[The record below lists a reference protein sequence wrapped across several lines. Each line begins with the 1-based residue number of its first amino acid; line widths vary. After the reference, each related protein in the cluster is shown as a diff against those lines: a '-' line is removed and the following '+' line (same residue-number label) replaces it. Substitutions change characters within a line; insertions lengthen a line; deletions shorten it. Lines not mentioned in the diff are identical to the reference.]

1 MSKDREMT
9 IFGTVTQAEID
20 RAIRRA
26 HRLRSEET
34 RRMLRGVGKRVRAA
48 FHH

>member
-1 MSKDREMT
+1 MSDERNIT

-20 RAIRRA
+20 RVIRKA

-34 RRMLRGVGKRVRAA
+34 RRMLRAAGKRVRAA
-48 FHH
+48 FRH